1 MMGYFAEDS
10 DGSLDS
16 NSSEYY
22 LRQEGGGGLNHRKRW
37 RAVCKCWNEM
47 GEETK
52 KAWRVRATKLNARNL
67 PGKIYNIPS
76 KFYIVELINIYIC

>member
-22 LRQEGGGGLNHRKRW
+22 LRQEGGGGLNHRKRL

-47 GEETK
+47 REESK
-52 KAWRVRATKLNARNL
+52 NAWRVRATKLNSRNL
-67 PGKIYNIPS
+67 PGKIYHIPS
-76 KFYIVELINIYIC
+76 KFNIGALIYLHLC